1 MYMVMADT
9 IHVDDDTP
17 KVPHPV
23 MDALMSPQAKRYWK
37 LAATTASTQE
47 SDCDSVIAS
56 AKHQK
61 SVDH

>member
-1 MYMVMADT
+1 MADT

-37 LAATTASTQE
+37 QATTTASTQE
-47 SDCDSVIAS
+47 SDCDSAIAY
-56 AKHQK
+56 AKQK
-61 SVDH
+61 

>member
-37 LAATTASTQE
+37 MATTTASTQE
-47 SDCDSVIAS
+47 SGSDSEMAS
-56 AKHQK
+56 AKHQ
-61 SVDH
+61 